1 MAPAERPNWLAAMR
15 RDWDA
20 RARENP
26 RAYINWPDVADQEE
40 AFFASGR
47 SDYASYVGPFLDRM
61 KIDSRGKTA
70 LEIGCGIG
78 RLSRCLAEDFEQVIG
93 VDVSP
98 EMVAKAES
106 YQLPRLTFRAVSG
119 GDLAGI
125 AGASVDFVLSFAV
138 FQHVPDKS
146 AILKYFEETARVL
159 RPGGF
164 FRLHLKGLWTVALGR
179 WLIEAGI
186 SEKRGRAI
194 KLPFVRLRYLDTWQ
208 GRSVPLPEVRETCR
222 RCGLEILDVEG
233 PWTNM
238 MWVGGR
244 KG

>member
-1 MAPAERPNWLAAMR
+1 MPWHPRNGPTGLLPCGATGT
-15 RDWDA
+15 
-20 RARENP
+20 RARERIP
-26 RAYINWPDVADQEE
+26 
-40 AFFASGR
+40 GR
-47 SDYASYVGPFLDRM
+47 TSTGRTLPTRKKPSSPPAAPTTPATSD
-61 KIDSRGKTA
+61 
-70 LEIGCGIG
+70 
-78 RLSRCLAEDFEQVIG
+78 LS
-93 VDVSP
+93 S

-125 AGASVDFVLSFAV
+125 AGDSVDFVLSFAV

-164 FRLHLKGLWTVALGR
+164 FRLHLKGLWTLALGR

-222 RCGLEILDVEG
+222 RCGLEILDVES

-244 KG
+244 KR